1 MALKLQFAFTEGAAL
16 EAIVMDA
23 TLSEGH
29 SFSADVTEF
38 PVERGSAVTDN
49 VRGKPNVLRVDGFV
63 SDFPLQGNITM
74 QLAAG
79 AFTQKP
85 TAELRRSQNTLDKLL
100 QLKDKGVTITVTTG
114 IRTYKNMV
122 IQSVDV
128 NRDKSTAQGIRMMIV
143 MREIQVVDTQTVEIK
158 SSERK
163 GQNKQ
168 ADGPKTTAKASDGD
182 ANSGSLITQ
191 IGDEFGLAKILP
203 K

>member
-1 MALKLQFAFTEGAAL
+1 MALKLQFAFTEGTSL

-23 TLSEGH
+23 TLTESH
-29 SFSADVTEF
+29 AHTADVTEF
-38 PVERGSAVTDN
+38 PVEKGSAVTDN
-49 VRGKPNVLRVDGFV
+49 VRGKPIALRVDGFV
-63 SDFPLQGNITM
+63 SDFPLQSNIVQ

-85 TAELRRSQNTLDKLL
+85 TAELRRSQQVLDKLI

-122 IQSVDV
+122 ISSVIV
-128 NRDKSTAQGIRMMIV
+128 NRDKTTAQGIRMDIN
-143 MREIQVVDTQTVEIK
+143 MREIQVVETQTVEIK
-158 SSERK
+158 SAERK

-168 ADGPKTTAKASDGD
+168 ADGPKTGEKASDAD
-182 ANSGSLITQ
+182 KEKGSLITQ
-191 IGDEFGLAKILP
+191 VGDAFGLQKILP